1 MWLEFGNVVFK
12 IRDEVGETDLQEKEG
27 VLLFA
32 RPCVC

>member
-1 MWLEFGNVVFK
+1 MWLEFGNVVPK
-12 IRDEVGETDLQEKEG
+12 VRDEVGETDLQEKEG